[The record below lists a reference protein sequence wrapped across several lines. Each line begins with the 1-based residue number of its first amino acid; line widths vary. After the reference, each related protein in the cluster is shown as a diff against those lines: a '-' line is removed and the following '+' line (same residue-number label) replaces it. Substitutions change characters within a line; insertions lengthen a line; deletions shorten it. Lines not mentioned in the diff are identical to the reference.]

1 MTQDAIKEALA
12 KAVQEVKQEEVKK
25 PSLEKAPGE
34 ASRKA
39 FEMCWTPGQRDMA
52 LKMHLDGKSLAE
64 IRQEI
69 DRPAEE
75 IVLVLGLD
83 KVRPGRKVTK
93 AWTQMIQDYTE
104 KGYSDSL
111 IADILNAD
119 GFRTGHGNL
128 WTRERIHCARH
139 RMKKGSQ

>member
-34 ASRKA
+34 AARKA
-39 FEMCWTPGQRDMA
+39 AEFSWTPGQRDMA

-83 KVRPGRKVTK
+83 KARPKRQFSEWAPMIK
-93 AWTQMIQDYTE
+93 AYTE

-111 IADILNAD
+111 IAEILNAD
-119 GFRTGHGNL
+119 GNRTSRGNL
-128 WTRERIHCARH
+128 WTRQRIYCARH
-139 RMKKGSQ
+139 RMKKISQ